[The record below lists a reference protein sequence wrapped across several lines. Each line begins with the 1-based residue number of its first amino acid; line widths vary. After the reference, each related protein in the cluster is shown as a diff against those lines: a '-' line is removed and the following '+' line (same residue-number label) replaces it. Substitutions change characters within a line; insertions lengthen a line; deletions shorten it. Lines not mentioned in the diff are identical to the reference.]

1 MACGCGLA
9 GTVRPVTSPGV
20 VDRVYTPRVLAVFA
34 ATALYFSVG
43 GLSFPVLPRLVEQE
57 LGGSKADI
65 GLAFGVFAIGMLLV
79 RPVAGWVLDRVGR
92 RPVMLGG
99 SLSVAGLQLLH
110 VPAADTG
117 ELWVLLVVRVLMGA
131 ASSAMYLSQATVAT
145 ELPNPEHRDRVFAL
159 FSTTVLVG
167 FAVGQVVGEMVMQ
180 AHGFAWAFAVS
191 AAFAGSSTIVS
202 LALPETRPA
211 DAVPAASVSD
221 LFHPAAVRIGI
232 VNLLVFVGF
241 MGFNAFIADYAE
253 EFDIDD
259 ARWLLL
265 TYSLTVMA
273 MRVVRQGVHAGAAT
287 CTRNLRPRHGRCR
300 GPSGHRRRGVQLYV
314 AAFVIAVGMA
324 WNVPLLILI
333 AVDSATD
340 AERSRAVATV
350 TTFGDLANSAG
361 TLALGFV
368 AESVGY
374 DGMYVVVAGSALA
387 ALDDAVAVHGG
398 DSRFHVRPTG
408 AAGLVAG
415 QVCSARTRVS

>member
-1 MACGCGLA
+1 
-9 GTVRPVTSPGV
+9 
-20 VDRVYTPRVLAVFA
+20 
-34 ATALYFSVG
+34 
-43 GLSFPVLPRLVEQE
+43 
-57 LGGSKADI
+57 
-65 GLAFGVFAIGMLLV
+65 
-79 RPVAGWVLDRVGR
+79 
-92 RPVMLGG
+92 
-99 SLSVAGLQLLH
+99 
-110 VPAADTG
+110 
-117 ELWVLLVVRVLMGA
+117 
-131 ASSAMYLSQATVAT
+131 
-145 ELPNPEHRDRVFAL
+145 
-159 FSTTVLVG
+159 
-167 FAVGQVVGEMVMQ
+167 MQ
-180 AHGFAWAFAVS
+180 AHGFVWAFAVS

-202 LALPETRPA
+202 LALPETRPD

-221 LFHPAAVRIGI
+221 LFHPAAMRIGI

-273 MRVVRQGVHAGAAT
+273 MRVASTKVFMRVPRRAVATFAHCTVVAGALLLAT
-287 CTRNLRPRHGRCR
+287 AD
-300 GPSGHRRRGVQLYV
+300 GVPQLYV

-361 TLALGFV
+361 TLTLGFV

-387 ALDDAVAVHGG
+387 ALVLMRSPFMASTRGL
-398 DSRFHVRPTG
+398 HVRPAG
-408 AAGLVAG
+408 AAG
-415 QVCSARTRVS
+415 

>member
-1 MACGCGLA
+1 
-9 GTVRPVTSPGV
+9 
-20 VDRVYTPRVLAVFA
+20 
-34 ATALYFSVG
+34 
-43 GLSFPVLPRLVEQE
+43 
-57 LGGSKADI
+57 
-65 GLAFGVFAIGMLLV
+65 
-79 RPVAGWVLDRVGR
+79 
-92 RPVMLGG
+92 MLGG
-99 SLSVAGLQLLH
+99 SLGVAVLQLLH

-117 ELWVLLVVRVLMGA
+117 QLWVLLIVRVLTGA

-167 FAVGQVVGEMVMQ
+167 FAVGQVFGEMVMQ
-180 AHGFAWAFAVS
+180 AHGFVWAFAVS
-191 AAFAGSSTIVS
+191 AAFASSSTIVS

-221 LFHPAAVRIGI
+221 LFHPAAVRIGM

-253 EFDIDD
+253 EFGIND

-273 MRVVRQGVHAGAAT
+273 MRVASAKVFMRVPRRALATFAHCAVVAGALLLAT
-287 CTRNLRPRHGRCR
+287 AD
-300 GPSGHRRRGVQLYV
+300 GVPQLYV

-387 ALDDAVAVHGG
+387 ALVLMRSPFMASTRGLHL
-398 DSRFHVRPTG
+398 RPAG
-408 AAGLVAG
+408 AAG
-415 QVCSARTRVS
+415 

>member
-1 MACGCGLA
+1 MGSWRGPVD
-9 GTVRPVTSPGV
+9 TVPKVTSPAATE
-20 VDRVYTPRVLAVFA
+20 RVYTPRVLAIFA
-34 ATALYFSVG
+34 ATALYFSVA

-57 LGGSKADI
+57 LGGSQADI

-79 RPVAGWVLDRVGR
+79 RPIAGYLLDKVGR

-99 SLSVAGLQLLH
+99 SLAVAVLQLLH

-117 ELWVLLVVRVLMGA
+117 ELWVLLVVRVLTGA

-145 ELPNPEHRDRVFAL
+145 ELPDPEHRDRVFAL

-167 FAVGQVVGEMVMQ
+167 FAVGQVFGEMVMQ
-180 AHGFAWAFAVS
+180 AHGFFWAFVLS
-191 AAFAGSSTIVS
+191 AGFAAATTVVS
-202 LALPETRPA
+202 LTLPETRPA
-211 DAVPAASVSD
+211 DAVPAATASD

-253 EFDIDD
+253 EFGLDD
-259 ARWLLL
+259 ARWILL

-273 MRVVRQGVHAGAAT
+273 MRVASTRVFMRIPRRTLATFAHSTVIVGALLLATAGGV
-287 CTRNLRPRHGRCR
+287 P
-300 GPSGHRRRGVQLYV
+300 QLYV

-333 AVDSATD
+333 AVDSASD

-350 TTFGDLANSAG
+350 TTFGDIANSLG
-361 TLALGFV
+361 TLVLGFV
-368 AESVGY
+368 AESAGY
-374 DGMYVVVAGSALA
+374 DGMYLVVAASAFF
-387 ALDDAVAVHGG
+387 ALVLMRSPFMATTRGL
-398 DSRFHVRPTG
+398 HVRPAG
-408 AAGLVAG
+408 A
-415 QVCSARTRVS
+415 S

>member
-1 MACGCGLA
+1 MACGCGPA

-79 RPVAGWVLDRVGR
+79 RPVAGWLLDRVGR

-99 SLSVAGLQLLH
+99 SLSVAVLQLLH

-117 ELWVLLVVRVLMGA
+117 ELWVLLVVRVLTGA

-180 AHGFAWAFAVS
+180 AHGFVWAFAVS

-211 DAVPAASVSD
+211 DAVPAASVRD

-273 MRVVRQGVHAGAAT
+273 MRVASTKVFTRVPRRALATFAHGTVVVGALLLATADGV
-287 CTRNLRPRHGRCR
+287 P
-300 GPSGHRRRGVQLYV
+300 QLYV

-387 ALDDAVAVHGG
+387 ALVLMRSPFMAATRGL
-398 DSRFHVRPTG
+398 HVRP
-408 AAGLVAG
+408 AGVAG
-415 QVCSARTRVS
+415 

>member
-79 RPVAGWVLDRVGR
+79 RPVAGWLLDRVGR

-99 SLSVAGLQLLH
+99 SVSVAVLQLLH

-117 ELWVLLVVRVLMGA
+117 ELWVLLVVRVLTGA

-180 AHGFAWAFAVS
+180 AHGFVWAFAVS

-273 MRVVRQGVHAGAAT
+273 MRVASAKVFMRVPRVHSQPSPTA
-287 CTRNLRPRHGRCR
+287 RSLP
-300 GPSGHRRRGVQLYV
+300 GPFFWPPPMGSQLYV

-387 ALDDAVAVHGG
+387 ALVLMRSPFMAATRGL
-398 DSRFHVRPTG
+398 HVRPG
-408 AAGLVAG
+408 CSGL
-415 QVCSARTRVS
+415 

>member
-79 RPVAGWVLDRVGR
+79 RPIAGWLLDRVGR

-99 SLSVAGLQLLH
+99 SLSVAVLQLLH

-117 ELWVLLVVRVLMGA
+117 ELWVLLVVRVLTGA

-180 AHGFAWAFAVS
+180 AHGFVWAFAVS
-191 AAFAGSSTIVS
+191 AVSYTHLTLPTIY
-202 LALPETRPA
+202 
-211 DAVPAASVSD
+211 SV
-221 LFHPAAVRIGI
+221 
-232 VNLLVFVGF
+232 
-241 MGFNAFIADYAE
+241 
-253 EFDIDD
+253 
-259 ARWLLL
+259 
-265 TYSLTVMA
+265 
-273 MRVVRQGVHAGAAT
+273 
-287 CTRNLRPRHGRCR
+287 
-300 GPSGHRRRGVQLYV
+300 
-314 AAFVIAVGMA
+314 
-324 WNVPLLILI
+324 
-333 AVDSATD
+333 
-340 AERSRAVATV
+340 
-350 TTFGDLANSAG
+350 
-361 TLALGFV
+361 
-368 AESVGY
+368 
-374 DGMYVVVAGSALA
+374 
-387 ALDDAVAVHGG
+387 
-398 DSRFHVRPTG
+398 
-408 AAGLVAG
+408 
-415 QVCSARTRVS
+415 

>member
-1 MACGCGLA
+1 
-9 GTVRPVTSPGV
+9 
-20 VDRVYTPRVLAVFA
+20 
-34 ATALYFSVG
+34 
-43 GLSFPVLPRLVEQE
+43 
-57 LGGSKADI
+57 
-65 GLAFGVFAIGMLLV
+65 
-79 RPVAGWVLDRVGR
+79 
-92 RPVMLGG
+92 
-99 SLSVAGLQLLH
+99 
-110 VPAADTG
+110 
-117 ELWVLLVVRVLMGA
+117 
-131 ASSAMYLSQATVAT
+131 MYLSQATVAT

-167 FAVGQVVGEMVMQ
+167 FAVGQVVGEMAMQ
-180 AHGFAWAFAVS
+180 AHGFVWAFAVS

-273 MRVVRQGVHAGAAT
+273 MRVASAKVFMRVPRRALATFAHCTVVAGALLLAT
-287 CTRNLRPRHGRCR
+287 AD
-300 GPSGHRRRGVQLYV
+300 GVPQLYV

-374 DGMYVVVAGSALA
+374 DGMYLVVAGSALA
-387 ALDDAVAVHGG
+387 ALMLMRSPFMAATRGL
-398 DSRFHVRPTG
+398 HVRPAG
-408 AAGLVAG
+408 AAG
-415 QVCSARTRVS
+415 